1 MSVLWTAREAADATG
16 GAVAGS
22 WSATGVSIDSRTVA
36 KGDLFIALAGPNAD
50 GHDHVVA
57 ALDAG
62 AVAAMVHT
70 RPEGVDPVRLLLVAD
85 TMAGLEALG
94 TAARSR
100 TGARIIGVTGS
111 CGKTSTKAALAHCL
125 TASGVAV
132 HASEK
137 SYNNHWGVPLT
148 LARMPRETAV
158 AVLEMG
164 MNHPGEIRAL
174 TAMVRPDVAVIT
186 TIEAAHLA
194 AFDSISEIADAK
206 AEIFEGLTENGV
218 AVLPA
223 DNACHAQLVAAAQR
237 SGAARIVSFGLAETA
252 EYRAVRISLKPEA
265 SCVEAR
271 LNGHE
276 AALCIGIPGQHWVS
290 NALAVL
296 AAIDQA
302 GGNIGLA
309 APALRTLEAVAGR
322 GAQQTVALHDGGS
335 FRLIDDSYN
344 ANPASVRAALGVLGT
359 TAPGAG
365 GRRIA
370 ILGDMLELGE
380 TSTTLHRELSAD
392 VLAADVDVALL
403 CGSDMGAL
411 ADGLTGRI
419 DTVLHAAT
427 SAELIDPALAQ
438 VHAGDVVLV
447 KGSLGSRMAPVVSAL
462 KNLEA
467 AAELPRAAC
476 G

>member
-1 MSVLWTAREAADATG
+1 MSALWTAREAADATA
-16 GAVAGS
+16 GAVAGA
-22 WSATGVSIDSRTVA
+22 WSATGVSIDSRSVA
-36 KGDLFIALAGPNAD
+36 QGDLFIALAGPNAD

-57 ALDAG
+57 ALANG
-62 AVAAMVHT
+62 AVAAMVHV
-70 RPEGVDPVRLLLVAD
+70 RPEGVDPARLLLVDD
-85 TMAGLEALG
+85 TMTGLEALG
-94 TAARSR
+94 IAARAR
-100 TGARIIGVTGS
+100 THARIIGVTGS

-125 TASGVAV
+125 TASGVVV

-148 LARMPRETAV
+148 LARMPRETEV

-186 TIEAAHLA
+186 TVEAAHLA
-194 AFDSISEIADAK
+194 AFRSINDIADAK
-206 AEIFEGLTENGV
+206 AEIFEGLTKNGV

-237 SGAARIVSFGLAETA
+237 SGVARIVSFGLVETA
-252 EYRAVRISLKPEA
+252 EYRAVRVALKPDA

-296 AAIDQA
+296 AAIDQV

-322 GAQQTVALHDGGS
+322 GAQQTVTLHDGGS
-335 FRLIDDSYN
+335 FRVIDDSYN

-359 TAPGAG
+359 TPPGAG

-370 ILGDMLELGE
+370 VLGDMLELGG
-380 TSTTLHRELSAD
+380 TSTALHAELSAD
-392 VLAADVDVALL
+392 VLAAVVDVALL
-403 CGSDMGAL
+403 CGSDMAAL
-411 ADGLTGRI
+411 ADALTGRI
-419 DTVLHAAT
+419 DTVLHTAD
-427 SAELIDPALAQ
+427 SAGLIAPVLAQ
-438 VHAGDVVLV
+438 VRAGDVVLV
-447 KGSLGSRMAPVVSAL
+447 KGSLGSRMAPVVTAL

-467 AAELPRAAC
+467 AADIPRAAC

>member
-1 MSVLWTAREAADATG
+1 MSVLWTAAEAADATG

-36 KGDLFIALAGPNAD
+36 QGDLFIALAGPNAD
-50 GHDHVVA
+50 GHDHVSA
-57 ALDAG
+57 ALAAG
-62 AVAAMVHT
+62 AVAAMVHV
-70 RPEGVDPVRLLLVAD
+70 RPDGVDPARLLLVED
-85 TMAGLEALG
+85 TMKGLEALG
-94 TAARSR
+94 LAARAR
-100 TGARIIGVTGS
+100 TKARIIGVTGS

-125 TASGVAV
+125 SASGVAV

-148 LARMPRETAV
+148 LARMPRGTDF

-174 TAMVRPDVAVIT
+174 TSMVRPDVAVIT
-186 TIEAAHLA
+186 TVEAAHLA
-194 AFDSISEIADAK
+194 AFRSVAEIADAK
-206 AEIFEGLTENGV
+206 AEIFEGQTAAGV

-223 DNACHAQLVAAAQR
+223 DNDCHDRLVAAAR
-237 SGAARIVSFGLAETA
+237 RAGVGHIVGFGSAEGA
-252 EYRAVRISLKPEA
+252 EYRAVRTSLKPEA
-265 SCVEAR
+265 SCVEAT
-271 LNGHE
+271 LNGVE

-296 AAIDQA
+296 AVIDQA
-302 GGNIGLA
+302 GGNVGLA

-322 GAQQTVALHDGGS
+322 GAQQLVRLPSGGD

-370 ILGDMLELGE
+370 ILGDMLELGA
-380 TSTTLHRELSAD
+380 TSAALHRGLGDD
-392 VLAADVDVALL
+392 VVAAGVDAALL
-403 CGSDMGAL
+403 CGTDMAAL
-411 ADGLTGRI
+411 ADALRGRI
-419 DTVLHAAT
+419 GTVLHATT
-427 SAELIDPALAQ
+427 SGDLIQPAEEM
-438 VHAGDVVLV
+438 VRAGDVVLV
-447 KGSLGSRMAPVVSAL
+447 KGSLGSRMAPVVTAL

-467 AAELPRAAC
+467 AADVPRAAC